1 MPNREIVSKSSDNA
15 PLPMIVAGKWDF
27 KLNFHV
33 VDGEHF
39 YAVEDWIVG
48 ITGSTVRKAQIAW
61 DNLQKRDVV
70 LKTTSQS
77 CIGPDGKTYHK
88 PHTNDHGLYLI
99 AQNLRVTKTRPA
111 LREIKE
117 YLAKAGVF
125 ADNLRTNKDGARDNL
140 RRELNLENPAAAAE
154 DAVSGYRKKRC
165 GDEWINT
172 RLKGVG
178 NRLIFSNT
186 MADTCNTRPDFAGA
200 TNAGYKEMFDMVKAE
215 IVNCLGLTK
224 AQAASSGIISANWP
238 FREFP
243 CTKSQR
249 HRKCG
254 NPAASSP
261 EKNRCKSSGIVRKW
275 WPPAFTIWPN
285 ISALTWYQGKSGL
298 PCNHTHNAIC
308 PDLHLRNRMNQRFG
322 CGSEPQTDADYE
334 DCPDFHL

>member
-1 MPNREIVSKSSDNA
+1 
-15 PLPMIVAGKWDF
+15 MIVAGKWDF
-27 KLNFHV
+27 RLNFHIV
-33 VDGEHF
+33 EGEHF

-48 ITGSTVRKAQIAW
+48 ITGCDQRKAQQSW
-61 DNLQKRDVV
+61 DKASSKLSISIRQLPHTAPNKRVYQKD
-70 LKTTSQS
+70 
-77 CIGPDGKTYHK
+77 
-88 PHTNDHGLYLI
+88 HTNDHGLYLV

-140 RRELNLENPAAAAE
+140 RRELNLENPGAAAE

-224 AQAASSGIISANWP
+224 AQARKFRDHLSQLALQGISLYEVAATQKMRESGRIL
-238 FREFP
+238 
-243 CTKSQR
+243 T
-249 HRKCG
+249 RK
-254 NPAASSP
+254 
-261 EKNRCKSSGIVRKW
+261 EQVQIVRNCAEMVA
-275 WPPAFTIWPN
+275 PSIHNLAQYLGIDLV
-285 ISALTWYQGKSGL
+285 SGKKRI
-298 PCNHTHNAIC
+298 AV
-308 PDLHLRNRMNQRFG
+308 
-322 CGSEPQTDADYE
+322 
-334 DCPDFHL
+334 

>member
-1 MPNREIVSKSSDNA
+1 
-15 PLPMIVAGKWDF
+15 MIVAGKWDF

-224 AQAASSGIISANWP
+224 AQARKFRDHLSQLALQGISLYEVAATQKMRESGRIL
-238 FREFP
+238 
-243 CTKSQR
+243 T
-249 HRKCG
+249 RK
-254 NPAASSP
+254 
-261 EKNRCKSSGIVRKW
+261 EQVQIVRNCAEMVA
-275 WPPAFTIWPN
+275 PSIHNLAQYLGIDLV
-285 ISALTWYQGKSGL
+285 SGKKRI
-298 PCNHTHNAIC
+298 AV
-308 PDLHLRNRMNQRFG
+308 
-322 CGSEPQTDADYE
+322 
-334 DCPDFHL
+334 

>member
-1 MPNREIVSKSSDNA
+1 
-15 PLPMIVAGKWDF
+15 MIVAGKWDF
-27 KLNFHV
+27 KLNFHM

-140 RRELNLENPAAAAE
+140 RRELNLENPGAAAE

-224 AQAASSGIISANWP
+224 AQARKFRDHLSQLALQGISLYEVAATQKMRESGRIL
-238 FREFP
+238 
-243 CTKSQR
+243 T
-249 HRKCG
+249 RK
-254 NPAASSP
+254 
-261 EKNRCKSSGIVRKW
+261 EQVQIVRNCAEMVA
-275 WPPAFTIWPN
+275 PSIHNLAQYLGIDLV
-285 ISALTWYQGKSGL
+285 SGKKRI
-298 PCNHTHNAIC
+298 AV
-308 PDLHLRNRMNQRFG
+308 
-322 CGSEPQTDADYE
+322 
-334 DCPDFHL
+334 